1 MIYQKIVQVM
11 LISAY
16 FKFHWRKEL
25 KDSISIISPVPS
37 NIDEVDQ
44 IDNFIRQI
52 LKEKGKFKKSVID
65 PW

>member
-1 MIYQKIVQVM
+1 M
-11 LISAY
+11 
-16 FKFHWRKEL
+16 
-25 KDSISIISPVPS
+25 PS

-52 LKEKGKFKKSVID
+52 LKEKGKSKKSVID